1 MFTNTIQWVP
11 AICFA
16 RDSPTPVATLPQ
28 DDPMGLGDDQIGRAH
43 REINAEVIPDNDLL
57 AFLTTMMPW
66 NRVRGARGG
75 HRNAGGAA
83 EQE

>member
-1 MFTNTIQWVP
+1 
-11 AICFA
+11 
-16 RDSPTPVATLPQ
+16 
-28 DDPMGLGDDQIGRAH
+28 MGLGDDQIGRAH